1 MKDFIITDHAYE
13 RINERFMWSKK
24 KIKKLTAKAYRSNED
39 VPQIIIKKNIYQGRQ
54 IRKFLGYIWIF
65 KDDKLL
71 TLYKL

>member
-24 KIKKLTAKAYRSNED
+24 KIKKLIAKAYKSGEE
-39 VPQIIIKKNIYQGRQ
+39 VPQIKIRENSIQGREL
-54 IRKFLGYIWIF
+54 RKFLGYIWVF